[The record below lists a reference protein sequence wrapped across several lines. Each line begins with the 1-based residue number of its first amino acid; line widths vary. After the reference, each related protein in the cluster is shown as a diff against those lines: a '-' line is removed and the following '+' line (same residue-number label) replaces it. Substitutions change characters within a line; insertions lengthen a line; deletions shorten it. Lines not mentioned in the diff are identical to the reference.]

1 MANFNTHIVVG
12 AVASGALATAF
23 LGAQIVKPQDVL
35 ILSTVGAI
43 GGMLPDID
51 SDNSTPVKLMFLV
64 LSIIFAFMVMF
75 ARAEYL
81 SIIEMWIV
89 WGFCYAL
96 VRYVVSELFKKSTV
110 HRGIFHS
117 IVAGLFFWFLTTVFF
132 HYFFNSSNFL
142 AWMTGFFMF
151 FGFIIHLSL
160 DEIYS
165 VDLLNKRIKSSSG
178 TALKIYDYD
187 NYWTSG
193 YMFALVIV
201 FYLLSPSSK
210 EFLDVIFNLNTY
222 IGIFNNLLIK
232 T

>member
-35 ILSTVGAI
+35 ILSMVGAI

-51 SDNSTPVKLMFLV
+51 SDNSTPVKIMFHV

-75 ARAEYL
+75 AKAESF
-81 SIIEMWIV
+81 SIIELWIV
-89 WGFCYAL
+89 WGFCYVL
-96 VRYVVSELFKKSTV
+96 VRYVISELFKKSTV

-117 IVAGLFFWFLTTVFF
+117 VVAGLFFWFLTTAFS
-132 HYFFNSSNFL
+132 HYFFNSSNFI
-142 AWMTGFFMF
+142 AWMTGFFVF
-151 FGFIIHLSL
+151 FGFMIHLCL

-165 VDLLNKRIKSSSG
+165 VDLLNRRMKRSAG
-178 TALKIYDYD
+178 TALKIYDYK

-193 YMFALVIV
+193 YMFALMLVV
-201 FYLLSPSSK
+201 YLLTPSSK

-222 IGIFNNLLIK
+222 IGMFNNLLVK
-232 T
+232 S